1 MGQPLPR
8 RVVFMGTPAFA
19 RASLQALVGAGVR
32 PVAVFT
38 QPDKPQGRG
47 RAVLPP
53 PVKEEALR
61 EGLDVHQPAT
71 LKDPAVTA
79 LLRDLAPD
87 LVVVAAYGR
96 ILPRA
101 VLEIP
106 PLGCVNV
113 HASLLPRHRGAA
125 PVAYAIWE
133 GDAQTG
139 VSLMRMEEG
148 LDTGP
153 VYAQRA
159 IPVPPGATTGTL
171 TPLLAE
177 LGARLLVETLPA
189 LAAGALVPVP
199 QDPSRA
205 TLAPRIRPEDGRLRF
220 EEPAE
225 RLERQVRAMDP
236 WPGAFTAAGG
246 ERIKVLAANV
256 AGAAPPGAAPG
267 EVVPGPPVTVACGDG
282 RCLLLTSLQREGRR
296 ALSSADLVRG
306 FPLPPGTR
314 LGP

>member
-1 MGQPLPR
+1 
-8 RVVFMGTPAFA
+8 
-19 RASLQALVGAGVR
+19 
-32 PVAVFT
+32 
-38 QPDKPQGRG
+38 
-47 RAVLPP
+47 
-53 PVKEEALR
+53 VKEEALR

-177 LGARLLVETLPA
+177 LGAQLLVETLPA

>member
-8 RVVFMGTPAFA
+8 RVVFMGTPAFG
-19 RASLQALVGAGVR
+19 RASLRALLEAGVR

-61 EGLDVHQPAT
+61 AGLEVHQPAT
-71 LKDPAVTA
+71 LKDPAVVD
-79 LLRDLAPD
+79 LLRELKPD
-87 LVVVAAYGR
+87 LVVVAAYGK
-96 ILPRA
+96 ILPPA

-133 GDAQTG
+133 GDAETG

-159 IPVPPGATTGTL
+159 IPLPEGATTGTL

-177 LGARLLVETLPA
+177 LGGRLLAESLPA
-189 LAAGALVPVP
+189 LAAGTLRPVP
-199 QDPSRA
+199 QDPARA
-205 TLAPRIRPEDGRLRF
+205 TLAPRIRPEDGRLPF

-236 WPGAFTAAGG
+236 WPGAHSSVRG
-246 ERIKVLAANV
+246 ERIKVLAAKV

-267 EVVPGPPVTVACGDG
+267 EVVLGPPVTVACGDG

-306 FPLPPGTR
+306 FPLPAGTR
-314 LGP
+314 LGL